1 MHCGSIE
8 DIEPRRQLFRS
19 FEEHPAN
26 CVRLARLPPLI
37 FFTSDFSR
45 FNTRTRFHFS
55 RSVVNPKVLIRAEA
69 GARSTTRGG
78 FLLPNEW
85 RILGRQK
92 KPLLVIGFPSN
103 PFFNRLR
110 RYEPGQ

>member
-69 GARSTTRGG
+69 ARARRHAGAFCCQTNGE
-78 FLLPNEW
+78 F
-85 RILGRQK
+85 
-92 KPLLVIGFPSN
+92 
-103 PFFNRLR
+103 
-110 RYEPGQ
+110 